1 MKFKKIAMFIGLFV
15 VMAATLSSCTKSF
28 CTVNDKA
35 QTLYTLEEYSEG
47 KTYADGTKTNEIIKD
62 AESKGMLTPSPEFN
76 AFIETKIDEYA
87 DQLVV
92 YYSKTAPYKDELHFY
107 DYEYARGIALF
118 AGGESLEENELWY
131 NFDKWVKEAQT
142 STQIGVE
149 KCPDGNYITLYKQ
162 TFETLVASKTTCIS
176 PVTGEYD
183 GVVIEA
189 KTWKQA
195 FSLGLFEGLLVYPIS
210 WLIYTLATAFSA
222 LGGFGIILAIFLVTL
237 IVRGVLI
244 ALTFKQ
250 TLSQQRMTALQPELN
265 KIQNKYPNA
274 STNPYDKQ
282 RMGQEQM
289 ALYKKHKI
297 NPFGMF
303 IVMIFQFPIFISV
316 WGAMQGSS
324 ILMSGEF
331 FGLSLAAST
340 GTAMMDFK
348 GPWYVAWIIFV
359 LMALGQIAA
368 MKIPQWL
375 QKKKQEPQQKLV
387 KNPSMEQ
394 QQKTMNMVNNVML
407 IMIIVMGF
415 SLPVSMCIYWFITSL
430 ISLGQSF
437 LTQKIISNSSKKKV
451 IRK

>member
-1 MKFKKIAMFIGLFV
+1 MKISKLVKFIGLFV

-35 QTLYTLEEYSEG
+35 QTLYALEEYSEG
-47 KTYADGTKTNEIIKD
+47 KTYADGVKTQEIVKD
-62 AESKGMLTPSPEFN
+62 AEEKGMLTPSAEFN
-76 AFIETKIDEYA
+76 AFIEAKIDAYA
-87 DQLVV
+87 DQLVE
-92 YYSKTAPYKDELHFY
+92 YYSKTAPYKDEVEFY

-118 AGGESLEENELWY
+118 AGGETVEENTMWY
-131 NFDKWVKEAQT
+131 NFDKWVEEAKYSEQVG
-142 STQIGVE
+142 IAN
-149 KCPDGNYITLYKQ
+149 CPDGNYIKLSK
-162 TFETLVASKTTCIS
+162 ETMETIVASKTTCIS

-183 GVVIEA
+183 GVVIEG
-189 KTWKQA
+189 KTWGQA

-210 WLIYTLATAFSA
+210 WLIYTLATAFTA
-222 LGGFGIILAIFLVTL
+222 LGGFGIVLAIFLVTL
-237 IVRGVLI
+237 IVRGLLI

-250 TLSQQRMTALQPELN
+250 TLSQQKMTALQPELQ

-274 STNPYDKQ
+274 NTNPYDKQ

-297 NPFGMF
+297 NPFGIF

-348 GPWYVAWIIFV
+348 GPWLVAWIIFV
-359 LMALGQIAA
+359 LMAIGQIAA
-368 MKIPQWL
+368 MKIPQYL
-375 QKKKQEPQQKLV
+375 QKKKQEQQQKLV
-387 KNPSMEQ
+387 KNPTAEQ
-394 QQKTMNMVNNVML
+394 QQKTMSMVNNVML

-437 LTQKIISNSSKKKV
+437 LTQKIIAKTNNKKV
-451 IRK
+451 VRK

>member
-35 QTLYTLEEYSEG
+35 QTLYALEEYAEG
-47 KTYADGTKTNEIIKD
+47 KTYAEGKKTQEINKD
-62 AESKGMLTPSPEFN
+62 ALSKGMLTPSNEFN

-87 DQLVV
+87 DQLVI
-92 YYSKTAPYKDELHFY
+92 YYSKTAPYKDETQFY
-107 DYEYARGIALF
+107 TYEYARGIALF
-118 AGGESLEENELWY
+118 AGGENLEENTLWY
-131 NFDKWVKEAQT
+131 NFDKWVKEAQNDP
-142 STQIGVE
+142 SVGLAN
-149 KCPDGNYITLYKQ
+149 CPDGNYITLYKQ
-162 TFETLVASKTTCIS
+162 TFETIVANKTTCIS

-183 GVVIEA
+183 GIVIEG

-210 WLIYTLATAFSA
+210 WLIYTLTMAFSA
-222 LGGFGIILAIFLVTL
+222 LGGFGTVLSIFLVTL

-244 ALTFKQ
+244 LATFKQ
-250 TLSQQRMTALQPELN
+250 TLSQQKMTLLQPELN

-274 STNPYDKQ
+274 ATNPYDKQ
-282 RMGQEQM
+282 RLGQEQM
-289 ALYKKHKI
+289 ALYKKHNI

-303 IVMIFQFPIFISV
+303 IVLIFQFPIFISV

-331 FGLSLAAST
+331 LGLSLATST

-348 GPWYVAWIIFV
+348 GPWVVAWVIFI
-359 LMALGQIAA
+359 LMAIGQVLA
-368 MKIPQWL
+368 MKIPQYI
-375 QKKKQEPQQKLV
+375 QKKKQEKQQKLV
-387 KNPSMEQ
+387 KNPTADQ
-394 QQKTMNMVNNVML
+394 QMKTMNMVNNVML

-437 LTQKIISNSSKKKV
+437 LTNKIIAKANNKKV
-451 IRK
+451 VRK

>member
-1 MKFKKIAMFIGLFV
+1 MKIKKIGLFIGLFV

-35 QTLYTLEEYSEG
+35 QTLYALEQYEEG
-47 KTYADGTKTNEIIKD
+47 KTYADGVKTKEIVEEAKT
-62 AESKGMLTPSPEFN
+62 KGMLTPSDEFN
-76 AFIETKIDEYA
+76 AFIEVKIDEYA
-87 DQLVV
+87 DQLVE
-92 YYSKTAPYKDELHFY
+92 YYKKTAPYKDELNFY

-118 AGGESLEENELWY
+118 AGGESLEENTMWY

-142 STQIGVE
+142 SSTVGVAN
-149 KCPDGNYITLYKQ
+149 CPDKNYIQLYKS
-162 TFETLVASKTTCIS
+162 TLNTIVETKTTCIS

-183 GVVIEA
+183 GVVIEG
-189 KTWKQA
+189 KTWAQA

-210 WLIYTLATAFSA
+210 WLIYTLTTAFA
-222 LGGFGIILAIFLVTL
+222 VLGGFGTVLAIFLVTL
-237 IVRGVLI
+237 IVRGLLI

-250 TLSQQRMTALQPELN
+250 TMSQQKMTALQPELT

-274 STNPYDKQ
+274 ATNPYDKQ

-297 NPFGMF
+297 NPFGIF

-331 FGLSLAAST
+331 SGLSLAAST
-340 GTAMMDFK
+340 GTAMMDFE
-348 GPWYVAWIIFV
+348 GPWYVAWIIFG
-359 LMALGQIAA
+359 LMAIGQIAA
-368 MKIPQWL
+368 MKIPQYL
-375 QKKKQEPQQKLV
+375 QKKRQAKQQKLV

-394 QQKTMNMVNNVML
+394 QQKTMDMVNNIMLVM
-407 IMIIVMGF
+407 IVVMGF

-437 LTQKIISNSSKKKV
+437 LTQKLISNANKKKV

>member
-1 MKFKKIAMFIGLFV
+1 MKFKKIALFIGLFV

-35 QTLYTLEEYSEG
+35 QTLYALEEYKEG
-47 KTYADGTKTNEIIKD
+47 KTYAEGTKTQLIVKD

-76 AFIETKIDEYA
+76 AFIEVKIDEYA
-87 DQLVV
+87 DKLVE
-92 YYSKTAPYKDELHFY
+92 YYSKTAPYKNELEFY

-118 AGGESLEENELWY
+118 AGGESLEENVMWY
-131 NFDKWVKEAQT
+131 NFDKWVKEAQQ
-142 STQIGVE
+142 SPEVGIAN
-149 KCPDGNYITLYKQ
+149 CPDGNYVTLYKQ
-162 TFETLVASKTTCIS
+162 TFDTLVLNKTTCIS

-183 GVVIEA
+183 GVVIEG
-189 KTWKQA
+189 KTWKEA
-195 FSLGLFEGLLVYPIS
+195 FSLGLIEGLLVYPIS
-210 WLIYTLATAFSA
+210 WLIYTLASAFA
-222 LGGFGIILAIFLVTL
+222 AMGGFGVVLAIFLVTL

-250 TLSQQRMTALQPELN
+250 TLSQTKMTALQPELT

-274 STNPYDKQ
+274 ATNPYDKQ

-297 NPFGMF
+297 NPFGIF
-303 IVMIFQFPIFISV
+303 IVMIFQFPIFIAV
-316 WGAMQGSS
+316 WGAMQGSA

-331 FGLSLAAST
+331 FGLSLAAQT
-340 GTAMMDFK
+340 GTSMMDFK
-348 GPWYVAWIIFV
+348 GPWLVAWIIFI
-359 LMALGQIAA
+359 LMAAGQIAA
-368 MKIPQWL
+368 MKIPQYL
-375 QKKKQEPQQKLV
+375 QKKKQQQAQKLV
-387 KNPSMEQ
+387 KNPTQDQ
-394 QQKTMNMVNNVML
+394 QMKTMNMVNNIML

-437 LTQKIISNSSKKKV
+437 LTQKIIANANKKKV

>member
-35 QTLYTLEEYSEG
+35 QTLYALEEYSEG
-47 KTYADGTKTNEIIKD
+47 KTYADGVKTQEIVKD

-76 AFIETKIDEYA
+76 AFIEAKIDDYA
-87 DQLVV
+87 NQLVV
-92 YYSKTAPYKDELHFY
+92 YYSKTAPYKNELEFY

-118 AGGESLEENELWY
+118 AGGESLEDNTLWY

-142 STQIGVE
+142 SDAVGIE
-149 KCPDGNYITLYKQ
+149 NCPDGNYIDLYKS
-162 TFETLVASKTTCIS
+162 TLDTLVASKTTCIS

-183 GVVIEA
+183 GVVIEG
-189 KTWKQA
+189 KSWKEA

-222 LGGFGIILAIFLVTL
+222 LGGFGIVLAIFLVTL

-250 TLSQQRMTALQPELN
+250 TLSQTKMTALQPELT

-274 STNPYDKQ
+274 ATNPYDKQ

-297 NPFGMF
+297 NPFGIF

-348 GPWYVAWIIFV
+348 GPWLVAWIIFL
-359 LMALGQIAA
+359 LMAAGQVLA
-368 MKIPQWL
+368 MKIPQYL
-375 QKKKQEPQQKLV
+375 QKKKQEQQQKLV
-387 KNPSMEQ
+387 KNPTAEQ
-394 QQKTMNMVNNVML
+394 QQKTMSMVNNVML

-437 LTQKIISNSSKKKV
+437 LTQKIIANSNNKKV
-451 IRK
+451 TKK

>member
-1 MKFKKIAMFIGLFV
+1 MKISKLVKFIGLFV

-35 QTLYTLEEYSEG
+35 QTLYALEEYSEG
-47 KTYADGTKTNEIIKD
+47 KTYADGVKTQEIVKD
-62 AESKGMLTPSPEFN
+62 AEEKGMLTPSAEFN
-76 AFIETKIDEYA
+76 AFIEAKIDAYA
-87 DQLVV
+87 DQLVE
-92 YYSKTAPYKDELHFY
+92 YYSKTAPYKDEVEFY

-118 AGGESLEENELWY
+118 AGGETVEENTMWY
-131 NFDKWVKEAQT
+131 NFDKWVEEAKYSEQVG
-142 STQIGVE
+142 IAN
-149 KCPDGNYITLYKQ
+149 CPDGNYIKLSK
-162 TFETLVASKTTCIS
+162 ETMETIVASKTTCIS

-183 GVVIEA
+183 GVVIEG
-189 KTWKQA
+189 KTWGQA

-210 WLIYTLATAFSA
+210 WLIYTLATAFTA
-222 LGGFGIILAIFLVTL
+222 LGGFGIVLAIFLVTL
-237 IVRGVLI
+237 IVRGLLI

-250 TLSQQRMTALQPELN
+250 TLSQQKMTALQPELQ

-274 STNPYDKQ
+274 NTNPYDKQ

-297 NPFGMF
+297 NPCGMF
-303 IVMIFQFPIFISV
+303 IVLIFQFPIFISV

-324 ILMSGEF
+324 ILMSGSLS
-331 FGLSLAAST
+331 GLSLAAST
-340 GTAMMDFK
+340 GTAMMDFE
-348 GPWYVAWIIFV
+348 GPWYVAWIIFI
-359 LMALGQIAA
+359 LMAAGQIAS
-368 MKIPQWL
+368 MKIPQYL
-375 QKKKQEPQQKLV
+375 QKKRQQNAQKLV
-387 KNPSMEQ
+387 KNPTAEQ
-394 QQKTMNMVNNVML
+394 QEKTMSMVNNMML

-437 LTQKIISNSSKKKV
+437 LTQKIISNMNKKKV